1 MQCRQLD
8 AKFGGHLLF
17 RGSAAK
23 LCCQCRDRLVDMLSF
38 VAGTARRPVE
48 FAQAVEDRSLDAEL
62 RVRLKLNI
70 LARVKIPHRVN
81 QAQNT
86 RVHEIFERYVLR
98 QALVNSARDVI
109 DLGNLAHDHLV
120 VVGACPPLNFLVCR
134 FRECHCSLTL
144 SFIAPTLRIAPGWS
158 PEFQSAPAPRS
169 WVKTVPAAA
178 ANRNAPEK
186 NTAARDWPALPARPA
201 IHVDLRVR
209 GGLKTVEAQRRR
221 RPGRSWHVRILLRWN
236 CPVSLLLAR

>member
-1 MQCRQLD
+1 MGARPN
-8 AKFGGHLLF
+8 FVV
-17 RGSAAK
+17 SAAIRST
-23 LCCQCRDRLVDMLSF
+23 CPF

-120 VVGACPPLNFLVCR
+120 VVGACPR
-134 FRECHCSLTL
+134 
-144 SFIAPTLRIAPGWS
+144 
-158 PEFQSAPAPRS
+158 
-169 WVKTVPAAA
+169 
-178 ANRNAPEK
+178 
-186 NTAARDWPALPARPA
+186 
-201 IHVDLRVR
+201 
-209 GGLKTVEAQRRR
+209 
-221 RPGRSWHVRILLRWN
+221 
-236 CPVSLLLAR
+236 